1 MIKFIKEKE
10 YDLDKMISFI
20 EKKGY
25 FKSENLALLFNI
37 YTYGYC
43 NICKSIVTPL
53 FRLSNEILNYSTAKL
68 FRFLLENLN
77 MKNNNRKYNYNIKE
91 IIFEKN
97 KECNHIINKN
107 ISRIFITE
115 HGSCVF
121 DYNKIIK
128 YYIDPININIEM
140 ESNSNIDINNN
151 LKLNNATYN
160 IYNND
165 NFILYHKI

>member
-53 FRLSNEILNYSTAKL
+53 FRLSNEILNYST
-68 FRFLLENLN
+68 
-77 MKNNNRKYNYNIKE
+77 
-91 IIFEKN
+91 
-97 KECNHIINKN
+97 
-107 ISRIFITE
+107 
-115 HGSCVF
+115 
-121 DYNKIIK
+121 
-128 YYIDPININIEM
+128 
-140 ESNSNIDINNN
+140 
-151 LKLNNATYN
+151 
-160 IYNND
+160 
-165 NFILYHKI
+165 